1 MLKFT
6 ENVRPQVETNHSIIL
21 LSIERKGRKNL
32 REDGLEISFFLNN
45 QEDLS
50 VSVGKK
56 EEIRRGRSKRHGN
69 NGGCQVLEKASGD

>member
-1 MLKFT
+1 M
-6 ENVRPQVETNHSIIL
+6 ETNHSIIL

-32 REDGLEISFFLNN
+32 REDGLEISFFFLNN

-56 EEIRRGRSKRHGN
+56 EEIRKR
-69 NGGCQVLEKASGD
+69 EIKKAWK